1 MGVRTTLK
9 KMVKRLFFSSN
20 TNVTM
25 HSKSNPNYRTDE
37 SKKSSERGSSENLK
51 TAAQKTKTEQSK
63 KKEQSQRE
71 IKKSNNEQNQ
81 VQKED
86 KVLRHRRKAK
96 LGLLRFISEK
106 EGVVD
111 LATLHTHSEMK
122 YFIGH
127 KSFSDLMEEMVEEEI
142 LKFDWENS
150 LAHLTEKGRLEIEK

>member
-1 MGVRTTLK
+1 MGVRTRLK
-9 KMVKRLFFSSN
+9 KMVKRLFFSSH

-37 SKKSSERGSSENLK
+37 SKKSSERGRSEILK
-51 TAAQKTKTEQSK
+51 TAEQKTKTEQSK
-63 KKEQSQRE
+63 KK
-71 IKKSNNEQNQ
+71 EQNQ

-127 KSFSDLMEEMVEEEI
+127 KSFSDLMEEMVEEES

>member
-1 MGVRTTLK
+1 MRVRTRLK
-9 KMVKRLFFSSN
+9 KIIKKLFFASN

-25 HSKSNPNYRTDE
+25 HSDSNVNYRTDE
-37 SKKSSERGSSENLK
+37 SKKSSERGNTETSRTEDQRSN
-51 TAAQKTKTEQSK
+51 TEQSK
-63 KKEQSQRE
+63 KKEQNPSTVQKSKDEQSQ
-71 IKKSNNEQNQ
+71 
-81 VQKED
+81 VPKED

-127 KSFSDLMEEMVEEEI
+127 KSFSDLMEEMVEDDF
-142 LKFDWENS
+142 LNFDWEKS
-150 LAHLTEKGRLEIEK
+150 LAHLTEKGRLEIQQ

>member
-1 MGVRTTLK
+1 M
-9 KMVKRLFFSSN
+9 
-20 TNVTM
+20 
-25 HSKSNPNYRTDE
+25 
-37 SKKSSERGSSENLK
+37 K
-51 TAAQKTKTEQSK
+51 TAEQKTKTEQSQ
-63 KKEQSQRE
+63 KKEQNPKE
-71 IKKSNNEQNQ
+71 VKKSNDEQNL

-127 KSFSDLMEEMVEEEI
+127 KSFSDLMEEMVEDAGN
-142 LKFDWENS
+142 FDWENS